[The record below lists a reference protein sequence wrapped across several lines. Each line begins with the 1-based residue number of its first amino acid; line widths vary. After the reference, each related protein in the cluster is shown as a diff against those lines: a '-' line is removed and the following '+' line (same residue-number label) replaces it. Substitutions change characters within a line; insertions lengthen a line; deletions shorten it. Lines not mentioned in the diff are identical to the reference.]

1 MGTYST
7 LEPPKLGEGPSH
19 APAPEE
25 PRRKRHRWPWLLVLA
40 TLAYG
45 AWRYRGA
52 FTTQPGHTSGT
63 GGRASADRPVPVVV
77 APATRGNLPVYF
89 RGLGSVAPF
98 DLVTVRTRVDGQLIK
113 VDFNEG
119 DIVHQGDLLEEIDPR
134 PFQVQLEQAQ
144 GQLARDVAQRNDAQ
158 AIYQRDLALFK
169 EQIVPQQQLDTQ
181 KAAVDQYDGNIQ
193 SDQAQID
200 NAKLQLSYCRITAPI
215 TGRAG
220 LRLVGLG
227 NIVHASDP
235 QGLVVI
241 TKIQPILVL
250 FTLPQDQLAPV
261 YAKTRAGVRLPVEAY
276 DASNTTNIASGELVT
291 IDNQI
296 DPTTG
301 TYKLKAVFSN
311 EDNALFPNQFV
322 NVRLLVDTKRNLTI
336 VPNAAV
342 LHGPQGDYV
351 YRVTGGVAKVAPVTV
366 ALSDGDN
373 TGLNAGVE
381 PGDTVVIDGQDK
393 LQNLAKVEARTGR
406 AGPIGAGR
414 RNGPSA
420 TGPMTPSPESVA
432 PGPGAA
438 KPRAKEPDSH
448 EPGGGDQQR

>member
-7 LEPPKLGEGPSH
+7 LEPPKLGVGPSH
-19 APAPEE
+19 TPAPEA
-25 PRRKRHRWPWLLVLA
+25 PRRRHRRWPWLLVLVA
-40 TLAYG
+40 LGYG
-45 AWRYRGA
+45 AWHYRGA
-52 FTTQPGHTSGT
+52 FTSQPAQTAGA
-63 GGRASADRPVPVVV
+63 GGRAGADRPLPVVV
-77 APATRGNLPVYF
+77 ATATRGDLPVYF
-89 RGLGSVAPF
+89 RGLGSVTPF

-113 VDFNEG
+113 VDFREG

-134 PFQVQLEQAQ
+134 PFQVQLEQAE

-181 KAAVDQYDGNIQ
+181 KAAVDQYDGNIK

-200 NAKLQLSYCRITAPI
+200 SAKLQLSYCRITAPI

-241 TKIQPILVL
+241 TQIQPILVL

-261 YAKTRAGVRLPVEAY
+261 YSKIRAGARLPVEAY
-276 DASNTTNIASGELVT
+276 DASNTKKIASGELET

-322 NVRLLVDTKRNLTI
+322 NVRLLVDTQHGLTV
-336 VPNAAV
+336 VPNAAI

-366 ALSDGDN
+366 ALTDGDN
-373 TGLNAGVE
+373 TGLTAGLE
-381 PGDTVVIDGQDK
+381 PDDIVVIDGQDK
-393 LQNLAKVEARTGR
+393 LQDGAKVETRMGR
-406 AGPIGAGR
+406 AGPTGVGTKR
-414 RNGPSA
+414 GLGVGSSA
-420 TGPMTPSPESVA
+420 T
-432 PGPGAA
+432 PGQGSIVPGSGAAA
-438 KPRAKEPDSH
+438 KPDREGH
-448 EPGGGDQQR
+448 LGPGGGDRKQ